1 VNGDGSGN
9 NDPVSQQAVAGLS
22 GHLQDAGCEAPTGD
36 FAARNSCRA
45 DPVQALDAELGL
57 RLPMG
62 GMRGVTLTVSAF
74 NLVSTATGVIDRA
87 AVLVD
92 PDGVITTNANGRL
105 VLPLVLNDNFGQLLS
120 RRNDPRTIRIGLRVE
135 N

>member
-1 VNGDGSGN
+1 MNGDGSGN

-22 GHLQDAGCEAPTGD
+22 GHLQEAGCEAPTGD
-36 FAARNSCRA
+36 FAARNSCREGA
-45 DPVQALDAELGL
+45 VQALDAELGFP
-57 RLPMG
+57 LPIG
-62 GMRGVTLTVSAF
+62 GSRRVVLTLSAF
-74 NLVSTATGVIDRA
+74 NLVSTTTGVVDRA

-92 PDGVITTNANGRL
+92 PSGSITTDANGRL
-105 VLPLVLNDNFGQLLS
+105 VLPLILNDNFGQVLS